1 MPKDPTANAAARN
14 VTGRERAAVINY
26 REDGQ
31 PARLWMDRAT
41 FHKLAR
47 LVVTLTDDSG
57 ERHIR
62 FPEEKR

>member
-1 MPKDPTANAAARN
+1 MKDPTANAAARN
-14 VTGRERAAVINY
+14 ATGRERAAVINY

-41 FHKLAR
+41 LTQLAR
-47 LVVTLTDDSG
+47 LVVILTDDNG

-62 FPEEKR
+62 FPEA

>member
-14 VTGRERAAVINY
+14 VTGRERAAMIQY

-41 FHKLAR
+41 FQRLAT
-47 LVVTLTDDSG
+47 LVVTLTDDDG

-62 FPEEKR
+62 FLEEKR